1 MIHNLESKETAVF
14 GGGCFWCTEA
24 IFASLK
30 GVISV
35 LPGYSGGKIPNPSY
49 EQVSDGNTGH
59 VECAKIEFDPKI
71 ISYNQL
77 LKVFF
82 ETHDPTT
89 VNRQGNDVG
98 TQYQSTIFYITS
110 EQKEIAQKYVDNLN
124 IQNFYGKKV
133 ATEIRKLEDFYVAE
147 DYHQKYYENH
157 KDAPYCQLVIEP
169 KLDKLKDIRLD

>member
-1 MIHNLESKETAVF
+1 MTQQNSYEIAVF
-14 GGGCFWCTEA
+14 GSGCFWCTEA

-35 LPGYSGGKIPNPSY
+35 LPGYSGGKIANPSY
-49 EQVSDGNTGH
+49 EQVCSGNTGH
-59 VECAKIEFDPKI
+59 VECAKIVFDPNVIK
-71 ISYNQL
+71 YEQL

-82 ETHDPTT
+82 ETHDPTSI
-89 VNRQGNDVG
+89 NRQGNDIG
-98 TQYQSTIFYITS
+98 TQYQSTIFYTTS
-110 EQKEIAQKYVDNLN
+110 EQKEIAQKYIDNLN
-124 IQNFYGKKV
+124 KQNFYDKKV

-169 KLDKLKDIRLD
+169 KLDKLKILI

>member
-71 ISYNQL
+71 ISFSQL

-124 IQNFYGKKV
+124 KQKFYGKKV

-147 DYHQKYYENH
+147 DYHQMYYENH
-157 KDAPYCQLVIEP
+157 KDAPYCQP
-169 KLDKLKDIRLD
+169 TSHPNRPAQTHG

>member
-71 ISYNQL
+71 ISYSQL

-110 EQKEIAQKYVDNLN
+110 EQKEIAQKYVNNLN
-124 IQNFYGKKV
+124 KQNFYGKKV

>member
-59 VECAKIEFDPKI
+59 VECAKIQFDPKI
-71 ISYNQL
+71 ISFSQL

-124 IQNFYGKKV
+124 KQNFYGNEV